1 MSKGTTQHIFATFLL
16 NKGLFFA
23 AACSLVLIT
32 ACGGGDDIQVTNLS
46 SPTPTNTPAPL
57 PYAVLYSFTGGAD
70 GANPEAALVSDGAG
84 NFYGTTMNG
93 GSSGKGT
100 VFKITAAGVETA
112 LYSFSGGADGA
123 SPVAGLV
130 RDGAG
135 DFYGT
140 TFSGGTS
147 RNNGT
152 VFKID
157 SSGVKTVLYRFAGG
171 SDGSLPYGRLV
182 SDGAGHFYGTT
193 FRGGTSDYGTV
204 FKITAAGAKTVLHN
218 FADGADSVSP
228 QANLVIDGAGNFYG
242 TTAEGGTSGLGTVFK
257 IDSGGVE
264 TVLHNFAGG
273 ADGSRPYAGLVS
285 DGAGNFYGTTL
296 EGGTSGLGTV
306 FKIDSSGAATVLHS
320 FAGGHGDGAG
330 PGAALVRDGAGNFY
344 GATVEGGTS
353 NTGTVFKITSSGV
366 ITVLYSFAGG
376 GDAANPIGGLLI
388 DGGYLYGTTVNGGT
402 SNQGTVFRLPMQ

>member
-100 VFKITAAGVETA
+100 VFKITAAGVETV

-242 TTAEGGTSGLGTVFK
+242 TT
-257 IDSGGVE
+257 
-264 TVLHNFAGG
+264 
-273 ADGSRPYAGLVS
+273 
-285 DGAGNFYGTTL
+285 L